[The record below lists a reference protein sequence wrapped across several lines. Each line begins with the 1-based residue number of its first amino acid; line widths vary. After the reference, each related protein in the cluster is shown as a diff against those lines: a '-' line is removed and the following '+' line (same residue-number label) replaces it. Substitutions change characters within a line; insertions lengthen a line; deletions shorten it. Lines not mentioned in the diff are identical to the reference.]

1 MGIRGVLA
9 SVLVV
14 LPVLAGCSAGSSGG
28 STPTAAPSGTP
39 SSATPS
45 AVPTPSA
52 STPSL
57 VVITDDGL
65 AGEAAGAPGGV
76 PKGTGPR
83 SGDPR
88 GADPIPVLRGMR
100 AAAQKG
106 FDRVVLEFD
115 GPVPGYRAEYVPQVV
130 EDATGE
136 PVELS
141 GKAFLQV
148 AVQTATMD
156 DAVQG
161 GSRVY
166 GGPVRLTPKLDQ
178 VREVLVAGDFEGVL
192 TVGLGLDARRGF
204 RVTALSGPSRLVIDV
219 AR

>member
-1 MGIRGVLA
+1 MA
-9 SVLVV
+9 VLVV
-14 LPVLAGCSAGSSGG
+14 GPVLAGCSGGSSGA
-28 STPTAAPSGTP
+28 SPAATTSAPPAAAPS
-39 SSATPS
+39 SAP
-45 AVPTPSA
+45 AAPSA

-76 PKGTGPR
+76 PRGTGLR

-88 GADPIPVLRGMR
+88 GVDPIPVLRGIR

-136 PVELS
+136 PVELT

-156 DAVQG
+156 DSVQG

-166 GGPVRLTPKLDQ
+166 GGPVRLLPKLDQ

-192 TVGLGLDARRGF
+192 TVGLGLDGRRAF
-204 RVTALSGPSRLVIDV
+204 RVTALSSPSRLVIDL
-219 AR
+219 AH